1 LRSWAGIVEVTPDQ
15 TCIVERLAAPDGMI
29 IATAS
34 GHGFGLA
41 PSLGQA
47 IAGLALEGRSPY
59 PIEGLGLSRF
69 ASLDPRWREKRRWTA
84 GAYNT

>member
-15 TCIVERLAAPDGMI
+15 TCIIDKESSPEGLI

-47 IAGLALEGRSPY
+47 IAGLALEGESPI
-59 PIEGLGLSRF
+59 PIDGLGLSRF
-69 ASLDPRWREKRRWTA
+69 AALAPDWRSNRRWVA